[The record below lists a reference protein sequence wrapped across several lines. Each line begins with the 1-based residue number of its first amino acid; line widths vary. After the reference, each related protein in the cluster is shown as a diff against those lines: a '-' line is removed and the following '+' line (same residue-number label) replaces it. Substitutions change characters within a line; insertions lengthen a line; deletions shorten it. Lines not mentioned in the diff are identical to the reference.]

1 MIRSL
6 AISLITAAAL
16 LSGVVTLLGV
26 RSWRT
31 ALRLLL
37 DLLTAA
43 SLLRLVS
50 AEHWTDIA
58 TAGTIVL
65 LRTVIGAVLA
75 TPATGAGPT
84 RPAPTT
90 SPDRPGPAPTSPT
103 G

>member
-1 MIRSL
+1 M
-6 AISLITAAAL
+6 AIGVITAAAL
-16 LSGVVTLLGV
+16 VSGVVTLLTV

-43 SLLRLVS
+43 SLIRLVS

-65 LRTVIGAVLA
+65 LRTVIGSVLA
-75 TPATGAGPT
+75 TPATGMGPT
-84 RPAPTT
+84 RAKPGTRPTPPTSAPTQP
-90 SPDRPGPAPTSPT
+90 SG
-103 G
+103 

>member
-1 MIRSL
+1 M
-6 AISLITAAAL
+6 AISLITAVAL
-16 LSGVVTLLGV
+16 FSGLVTLLTV

-43 SLLRLVS
+43 SLIRLAS
-50 AEHWTDIA
+50 AEHWADIA

-75 TPATGAGPT
+75 TPATGSGPARSVPAT
-84 RPAPTT
+84 PPDRPDPAPT
-90 SPDRPGPAPTSPT
+90 GPT